1 MAQSAGSIAP
11 AVRAP
16 ESARNSRLFILLPDR
31 YTHGGPDNR
40 YPSALRVTPAEM
52 LRWSP
57 IRRQDLPWAC
67 PDKCGWLCRRTQRRQ
82 IPFVSADASQ
92 PCERGLHYC
101 LCPASRG
108 HLEAGLPALHRCSR
122 STIRIDARPDM
133 ISARATAPAME
144 ELARNGQHDR
154 TDSDSSKR
162 HPAIPI
168 PPYGL
173 PFRSGSDQHSLPASG
188 RWLPDAS
195 SPSVRGGS
203 MNRVA
208 LRLLSAIPTLFGVI
222 LVTFLLTRVLPGD
235 PAVFF
240 ASNPSM
246 SAADVEAV
254 RQHLGLD
261 LPLAQQF
268 WIYLTNIVQGDLGKS
283 LATGQT
289 VVAELARRLPASAEL
304 TLFAFFLAIMAALPL
319 GVMAA
324 LRPGSLLDHAAR
336 LIATLGVSMPTFVT
350 GLLLIFL
357 FYFLIGWAPEP
368 IGRLDPFMF
377 EPPRITG
384 FLTIDAILAGDWAV
398 FPAALNQMLLPAISI
413 TIFTMASLS
422 RMARASMLE
431 VLGSEFIR
439 TARALG
445 LPRRKIILTYAFR
458 NAMVPVI
465 TTMGMTFSYTLGA
478 NVLVE
483 QVFSWPGIGAFA
495 ISSIINLDYAPLQ
508 GFMLMMA
515 FIFIAVNLLT
525 DIATALIDP
534 RAPL

>member
-1 MAQSAGSIAP
+1 
-11 AVRAP
+11 
-16 ESARNSRLFILLPDR
+16 
-31 YTHGGPDNR
+31 
-40 YPSALRVTPAEM
+40 
-52 LRWSP
+52 
-57 IRRQDLPWAC
+57 
-67 PDKCGWLCRRTQRRQ
+67 
-82 IPFVSADASQ
+82 
-92 PCERGLHYC
+92 
-101 LCPASRG
+101 
-108 HLEAGLPALHRCSR
+108 
-122 STIRIDARPDM
+122 
-133 ISARATAPAME
+133 
-144 ELARNGQHDR
+144 
-154 TDSDSSKR
+154 
-162 HPAIPI
+162 
-168 PPYGL
+168 
-173 PFRSGSDQHSLPASG
+173 
-188 RWLPDAS
+188 
-195 SPSVRGGS
+195 

-384 FLTIDAILAGDWAV
+384 FLTIDATLAGDWAV
-398 FPAALNQMLLPAISI
+398 FPAALKQMLLPAI
-413 TIFTMASLS
+413 TMALFALAPLT

-465 TTMGMTFSYTLGA
+465 TTMGMTFSYMLGA

-483 QVFSWPGIGAFA
+483 QVFSWPGVGAFA